1 MYTAQG
7 TLDRETA
14 FERYGPMVR
23 RMASQLIGRLPANV
37 ELDDLVQ
44 AGMIGLFDAMTRYET
59 DRGAQFETFA
69 TQRVRGA
76 MLDELRGTD
85 WLPRSVRRN
94 QRAIE
99 SAIHRAEQRLGHA
112 PGEADVAEELDL
124 PLGEYQQL
132 LASARGAQLVH
143 FDDYDDGDGDES
155 FLERSLAAA
164 DCDPEAILGDERF
177 RRALVEAIGK
187 LPERERLVMGMY
199 YEQEMNLKE
208 IGAVLGVTESRIS
221 QLHSQAVARLRTQM
235 KPWTGEPR
243 C

>member
-7 TLDRETA
+7 TLDRHSA
-14 FERYGPMVR
+14 IERYGPMVR
-23 RMASQLIGRLPANV
+23 RMASQMIGRLPANV

-44 AGMIGLFDAMTRYET
+44 AGMIGLFDAMTRYES

-76 MLDELRGTD
+76 MLDELRGSD

-94 QRAIE
+94 QRTIE
-99 SAIHRAEQRLGHA
+99 SAIHRAEQRLGRA
-112 PGEADVAEELDL
+112 ALETDIAEELGM
-124 PLGEYQQL
+124 PLSDYQRL
-132 LASARGAQLVH
+132 LDDARGAQLVH
-143 FDDYDDGDGDES
+143 LDDYDDDGEEG
-155 FLERSLAAA
+155 FLDRNVAAA
-164 DCDPEAILGDERF
+164 DGDPQATLGDSRF
-177 RRALVEAIGK
+177 RHALVAAIEK

-235 KPWTGEPR
+235 KLWT
-243 C
+243 

>member
-7 TLDRETA
+7 TLDRTSA
-14 FERYGPMVR
+14 IERYGPMVR

-37 ELDDLVQ
+37 EFDDLVQ

-76 MLDELRGTD
+76 MLDELRGSD

-94 QRAIE
+94 QRAVE
-99 SAIHRAEQRLGHA
+99 SAIHRAEQRLGRA
-112 PGEADVAEELDL
+112 PAEADIAEELGL
-124 PLGEYQQL
+124 PLAEYQRL
-132 LASARGAQLVH
+132 LDNARGAQLVH
-143 FDDYDDGDGDES
+143 LDDYDDEGEAFLDRHVASSDVDPQEIVGDS
-155 FLERSLAAA
+155 
-164 DCDPEAILGDERF
+164 RF
-177 RRALVEAIGK
+177 RQALVAAIEK

-235 KPWTGEPR
+235 KQWI
-243 C
+243 

>member
-1 MYTAQG
+1 MYTAHG

-14 FERYGPMVR
+14 IESYGPMVR

-44 AGMIGLFDAMTRYET
+44 AGMIGLFDAMTRYES

-94 QRAIE
+94 QRTIE
-99 SAIHRAEQRLGHA
+99 TAIHRVEQRLGRA
-112 PGEADVAEELDL
+112 PNENDIALELDM
-124 PLGEYQQL
+124 PLADYQQL

-143 FDDYDDGDGDES
+143 LDDYGDSDSDDG
-155 FLERSLAAA
+155 FLDRNVSAPNS
-164 DCDPEAILGDERF
+164 DPSEILRDARF
-177 RRALVEAIGK
+177 RRALVAAIDH
-187 LPERERLVMGMY
+187 LPERERMVMGMY
-199 YEQEMNLKE
+199 YEQDMNLKE

-235 KPWTGEPR
+235 KNWT
-243 C
+243 

>member
-7 TLDRETA
+7 TLDHETTLD
-14 FERYGPMVR
+14 RYGPMVR
-23 RMASQLIGRLPANV
+23 RIASQLIGRLPANV
-37 ELDDLVQ
+37 DFDDLVQ
-44 AGMIGLFDAMTRYET
+44 AGMIGLFDAMSRFEG

-99 SAIHRAEQRLGHA
+99 SAIHRAEQRLGRA
-112 PGEADVAEELDL
+112 PGETDIATELDL
-124 PLGEYQQL
+124 PLNEYQRL
-132 LASARGAQLVH
+132 LADARGAQLVYIDEH
-143 FDDYDDGDGDES
+143 DDADGEGS
-155 FLERSLAAA
+155 YIERTLAAA
-164 DCDPEAILGDERF
+164 GSDPVEVLGDIRF
-177 RRALVEAIGK
+177 RQELVAAIDG

-199 YEQEMNLKE
+199 YEQDMNLKE

-235 KPWTGEPR
+235 KSWT
-243 C
+243 

>member
-7 TLDRETA
+7 TLDRTSA
-14 FERYGPMVR
+14 IERYGPMVR

-76 MLDELRGTD
+76 MLDELRGSD

-94 QRAIE
+94 QRTIE

-112 PGEADVAEELDL
+112 PGEADIAEELGL
-124 PLGEYQQL
+124 PLAQYQRL
-132 LASARGAQLVH
+132 LDDARGAQLVH
-143 FDDYDDGDGDES
+143 LDDHDDDGEEGFLDRHVAASDGDPHES
-155 FLERSLAAA
+155 LNDS
-164 DCDPEAILGDERF
+164 RF
-177 RRALVEAIGK
+177 RHALVAAIEK

-235 KPWTGEPR
+235 KQWT
-243 C
+243 

>member
-1 MYTAQG
+1 VYTAQG
-7 TLDRETA
+7 TLDRSSA
-14 FERYGPMVR
+14 VERYGPMVR
-23 RMASQLIGRLPANV
+23 RMASQMIGRLPANV

-44 AGMIGLFDAMTRYET
+44 AGMIGLIDAMSRYEN

-76 MLDELRGTD
+76 MLDELRGSD

-94 QRAIE
+94 QRTIE
-99 SAIHRAEQRLGHA
+99 AAIHRAEQRLGRA
-112 PGEADVAEELDL
+112 AGEVDIAEELGM

-132 LASARGAQLVH
+132 LDAARGAQLVYL
-143 FDDYDDGDGDES
+143 DDRADDDGEEGA
-155 FLERSLAAA
+155 LERSLASDEA
-164 DCDPEAILGDERF
+164 DPFETLGDARF
-177 RRALVEAIGK
+177 RRALVAAIEA

-221 QLHSQAVARLRTQM
+221 QLHSQAVARLRAQM
-235 KPWTGEPR
+235 KHWT
-243 C
+243 

>member
-7 TLDRETA
+7 TLDRQSA
-14 FERYGPMVR
+14 IERYGPMVR

-37 ELDDLVQ
+37 EIDDLVQ
-44 AGMIGLFDAMTRYET
+44 AGMIGLFDAMTRYES

-76 MLDELRGTD
+76 MLDELRGSD

-94 QRAIE
+94 QRTIE
-99 SAIHRAEQRLGHA
+99 AAIHRAEQRLGRA
-112 PGEADVAEELDL
+112 PVETDTADELGM
-124 PLGEYQQL
+124 PLADYQRL
-132 LASARGAQLVH
+132 LDDARGAQLVH
-143 FDDYDDGDGDES
+143 LDDYDDDGEEN
-155 FLERSLAAA
+155 FLDRNVAAA
-164 DCDPEAILGDERF
+164 DGDPQAILGDTRF
-177 RRALVEAIGK
+177 RHALVAAIEK
-187 LPERERLVMGMY
+187 LPERERLVMGMS

-235 KPWTGEPR
+235 KQWI
-243 C
+243 

>member
-7 TLDRETA
+7 TLDRTSA
-14 FERYGPMVR
+14 IQRYGPMVR

-76 MLDELRGTD
+76 MLDELRGSD

-94 QRAIE
+94 QRTIE
-99 SAIHRAEQRLGHA
+99 SAIHRAEQRLGRA
-112 PGEADVAEELDL
+112 PAEADIAEELGL
-124 PLGEYQQL
+124 PLAEYQRL
-132 LASARGAQLVH
+132 LDDARGAQLVH
-143 FDDYDDGDGDES
+143 LDDYDDDGDEG
-155 FLERSLAAA
+155 FLDRHVVSS
-164 DCDPEAILGDERF
+164 DVDPQEILGDSRF
-177 RRALVEAIGK
+177 RHALVAAIEK

-235 KPWTGEPR
+235 KQWI
-243 C
+243 

>member
-7 TLDRETA
+7 TLDRTSA
-14 FERYGPMVR
+14 IERYGPMVR

-37 ELDDLVQ
+37 EIDDLVQ

-76 MLDELRGTD
+76 MLDELRGSD

-94 QRAIE
+94 QRTIE
-99 SAIHRAEQRLGHA
+99 SAIHRAEQRLGRA
-112 PGEADVAEELDL
+112 PAEADIAEELGL
-124 PLGEYQQL
+124 PLAEYQRL
-132 LASARGAQLVH
+132 LDDARGAQLVH
-143 FDDYDDGDGDES
+143 LDDYDDDGDEG
-155 FLERSLAAA
+155 FLDRHVAAP
-164 DCDPEAILGDERF
+164 DVDPQEILGDSRF
-177 RRALVEAIGK
+177 RHALVAAIGK

-235 KPWTGEPR
+235 KQWI
-243 C
+243 